1 MKEGDVNNPSTIL
14 RVQSSDSFQR
24 KVAGHFL
31 FHPRMIATYPFP
43 LALRSFIIRD
53 NEPRP
58 GTLKWGD
65 VEKADVGE

>member
-1 MKEGDVNNPSTIL
+1 MKEGDANNPSTIL
-14 RVQSSDSFQR
+14 RVQSSDSFQQ

-31 FHPRMIATYPFP
+31 FHPTMIAAYPFP